1 MARVLEPQSDPN
13 IINAEHASTE
23 HGPSPSGRIESSA
36 PPPITAQQRWLA
48 DASLLITTIIW
59 GANIP
64 VVKFASSQI
73 EPLVFN
79 AVRMV
84 LSTLAL
90 GTLAAIEAGWVKQPA
105 QRFGVS
111 RFINFALVSG
121 LLYPLMFM
129 WGIERTTAG
138 NTALLLSSMPLW
150 TAIISAVFLRERL
163 PPLTWIAFGIAFIG
177 TAIIVV
183 AGGKVHF
190 SSDNLVGNLLITA
203 SAMLW
208 ASGTVISG
216 PLLKQV
222 SPLRLAFFSSLLTTP
237 IHLVIVSSKL
247 GSVLPKLADPYLLAA
262 LIFSGVFSTGIA
274 YSTWH
279 VGVRRLGG
287 SHASIYQNV
296 VTLVAVI
303 GGWLVLSEPILTS
316 QILGGLLMIG
326 GLLLMRIRPK
336 I

>member
-1 MARVLEPQSDPN
+1 MVASVLERNTAVSSQ
-13 IINAEHASTE
+13 AETLEQALVETST
-23 HGPSPSGRIESSA
+23 PPAISA
-36 PPPITAQQRWLA
+36 KERLLA

-64 VVKFASSQI
+64 VVKFASGHV

-79 AVRMV
+79 ATRMV

-90 GTLAAIEAGWVKQPA
+90 GLLAAIEMRFVQQPDK
-105 QRFGVS
+105 RFTIS
-111 RFINFALVSG
+111 RYVIFALVSG
-121 LLYPLMFM
+121 LFYPLTFM

-150 TAIISAVFLRERL
+150 TAIISAIFLHERL
-163 PPLTWIAFGIAFIG
+163 PRVTWIAFAIAFVG
-177 TAIIVV
+177 TAIVIV

-190 SSDNLVGNLLITA
+190 SSDNLIGNLLITSA
-203 SAMLW
+203 AMLW

-216 PLLKQV
+216 PLLKQI

-237 IHLVIVSSKL
+237 LHLMIVSNKL
-247 GSVLPKLADPYLLAA
+247 PAALPKFSESHVLWA
-262 LIFSGVFSTGIA
+262 LIFSGIFSTGIA
-274 YSTWH
+274 YATWH

-296 VTLVAVI
+296 VTLVAVL
-303 GGWLVLSEPILTS
+303 GGWLALGEPLLTS
-316 QILGGLLMIG
+316 QIFGGALMIC
-326 GLLLMRIRPK
+326 GLLLMRVGRR
-336 I
+336 

>member
-1 MARVLEPQSDPN
+1 MVASVLESQKDANDSNQLARVLAEPP
-13 IINAEHASTE
+13 ST
-23 HGPSPSGRIESSA
+23 PQA
-36 PPPITAQQRWLA
+36 ITARQRLLA
-48 DASLLITTIIW
+48 DASLLITTILW

-64 VVKFASSQI
+64 VVKFASGQM

-79 AVRMV
+79 ACRMV

-90 GTLAAIEAGWVKQPA
+90 GTLAAIESRFVAQPS
-105 QRFGVS
+105 QRFSAS
-111 RFINFALVSG
+111 RFVIFALISG
-121 LLYPLMFM
+121 LFYPLMFM

-150 TAIISAVFLRERL
+150 TATISAFFLKERL
-163 PPLTWIAFGIAFIG
+163 PPVTWVAFAIAFAG
-177 TAIIVV
+177 TAIVVV

-203 SAMLW
+203 AAMLW

-216 PLLKQV
+216 PLLKQI

-237 IHLVIVSSKL
+237 IHLIIVSHKL
-247 GSVLPKLADPYLLAA
+247 TAA
-262 LIFSGVFSTGIA
+262 LPLFRDPNILWALIYSGVFSTGVA
-274 YSTWH
+274 YATWH

-303 GGWLVLSEPILTS
+303 GGWMVLGEPILGS
-316 QILGGLLMIG
+316 QIVGGILMIS
-326 GLLLMRIRPK
+326 GLLLMRIGRSK
-336 I
+336 E